1 MPEITRYKHRQSPVW
16 LILIFVLALGATAFA
31 YLSQGWHVSL
41 VFVLVFVVSIGLL
54 FSGLTVEVTESSIK
68 LSFGIGL
75 IHRTIERDQIESVKK
90 VRNSWWYG
98 FGIRYT
104 PHGWMWN
111 IAGLDAIEITYP
123 NGDKFRIGTDE
134 PDKLL
139 QVLKE

>member
-1 MPEITRYKHRQSPVW
+1 M
-16 LILIFVLALGATAFA
+16 
-31 YLSQGWHVSL
+31 SL